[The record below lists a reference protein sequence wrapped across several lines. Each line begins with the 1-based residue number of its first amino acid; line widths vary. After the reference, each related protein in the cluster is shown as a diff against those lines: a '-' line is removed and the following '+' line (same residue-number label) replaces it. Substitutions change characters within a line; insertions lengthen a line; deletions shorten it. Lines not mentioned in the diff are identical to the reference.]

1 MRNQIWDRAKVTE
14 DGKLFRFGKKEACQ
28 LSFSRLLTER
38 QREKSGETGETGPGC
53 RGKKKRKYKFL
64 REITLEENIAET
76 ENNFNLADPQH
87 ERMFQCSKCN
97 KNYKFA
103 SGLHYHTKHYH

>member
-1 MRNQIWDRAKVTE
+1 M
-14 DGKLFRFGKKEACQ
+14 CQ
-28 LSFSRLLTER
+28 LSFSRLLTES
-38 QREKSGETGETGPGC
+38 QRETSVQTGSQASRGP
-53 RGKKKRKYKFL
+53 KKKRKYKFL

-76 ENNFNLADPQH
+76 ENNFNLSPAQLGGGKK
-87 ERMFQCSKCN
+87 ENNGKLFQCQRCD

>member
-1 MRNQIWDRAKVTE
+1 ME
-14 DGKLFRFGKKEACQ
+14 LFCFGQKEFCQ
-28 LSFSRLLTER
+28 LSFSRLLAES
-38 QREKSGETGETGPGC
+38 QREKIGETC
-53 RGKKKRKYKFL
+53 RTRTLTDGGAKKKRKYKLL

-76 ENNFNLADPQH
+76 ENNLNLSQLGAKKEDSGKL
-87 ERMFQCSKCN
+87 FQCPKCD